1 MENTLKRILAAALL
15 ALLAL
20 TSFLIVAE
28 RATAP
33 ETHAKTVASI
43 DEKVETV
50 MKLTA
55 TATLASAGISAIPG
69 DTATPIAEKLA
80 DFTEYF
86 LLVLTVLY
94 AEKYLLAVLG
104 AGAFKV
110 LIPLACAVMGVSLFC
125 GGKSLRRLAAK
136 LAVLGLALYLV
147 IPASLTVSDLIYG
160 AYEDSIDRTVTA
172 AQELTEE
179 TNQLSGAEGDQNLI
193 RSILSRLSETAS
205 TLTRKAADTLSRF
218 VETLAV
224 LIVTSCLIPLL
235 VLVFFLW
242 VIKQLLGVDLPPL
255 PMRVPFR
262 PRGGASGRSEG

>member
-1 MENTLKRILAAALL
+1 MENTLKKVLTLLLLVLLAAVSFLL
-15 ALLAL
+15 A
-20 TSFLIVAE
+20 AE
-28 RATAP
+28 KASAP
-33 ETHAKTVASI
+33 ATHAKTVASI
-43 DEKVETV
+43 DEKVDTV
-50 MKLTA
+50 MKLTTAA
-55 TATLASAGISAIPG
+55 TVASAGVSAIPG

-94 AEKYLLAVLG
+94 AEKYLLTVIG

-110 LIPLACAVMGVSLFC
+110 LIPLACALLGLSLFFA
-125 GGKSLRRLAAK
+125 GKSLRRLAAK

-147 IPASLTVSDLIYG
+147 IPASITVSDLIYD
-160 AYEDSIDRTVTA
+160 AYEDSIGSTVSA

-179 TNQLSGAEGDQNLI
+179 TNQLSGADGDQGLI
-193 RSILSRLSETAS
+193 NSILSRLSETAS

-235 VLVFFLW
+235 VLLFFLW
-242 VIKQLLGVDLPPL
+242 VVKLLLGVDLSAGLPL
-255 PMRVPFR
+255 
-262 PRGGASGRSEG
+262 RGPGRAAPGRGDAR

>member
-55 TATLASAGISAIPG
+55 
-69 DTATPIAEKLA
+69 TATPIAEKLA

-255 PMRVPFR
+255 PMRAPFR